1 MIKMEQEYLEYMK
14 KWTNTYN
21 NLNDKYEE
29 KNKVLFLLLFKMY
42 ENKFQKNVNFGVL
55 SQIIINSSFIPLSAY
70 LDSISKEKLV
80 FDDNKNEFK
89 LGNYFCVKE
98 INDDRHDRC
107 ISVEISPEHNQD
119 WTRFLLPAKN
129 EKCLIVDYN
138 FTHIG
143 LDNLTPKPYGI
154 KSFEKRIFDDDC
166 IEIERDIVNDIE
178 LDLPGHRRDSL
189 KKCEYTHI
197 ENETKIFRDS
207 DCFKFAR
214 IESIQKENY
223 CLGKRK
229 ISAYNSSVEIP
240 SKITVLQE
248 AYGLCPNCYNLDI
261 SRTLESYKE
270 AVDYCLKGVDFLDSG
285 DYGAKIGIHQ
295 TLPMFDFIPNLN
307 DEIRKR
313 VENAKLYCQKFLD
326 SNKK

>member
-1 MIKMEQEYLEYMK
+1 MEQEYLEYMK

-42 ENKFQKNVNFGVL
+42 ENKFQKNVNFGAL

-107 ISVEISPEHNQD
+107 ISVEIFPEHSQD
-119 WTRFLLPAKN
+119 WTKFLLPAEN
-129 EKCLIVDYN
+129 ENSLIVDYN
-138 FTHIG
+138 FTRVG
-143 LDNLTPKPYGI
+143 LDNLTQKPYGI
-154 KSFEKRIFDDDC
+154 KSFETRIFDADC
-166 IEIERDIVNDIE
+166 IEIERHLFNDIE
-178 LDLPGHRRDSL
+178 LGLPGHMDNSS
-189 KKCEYTHI
+189 KKCECMHV

-207 DCFKFAR
+207 DCFKVAR
-214 IESIQKENY
+214 IESIQKEIY
-223 CLGKRK
+223 SLEKRK
-229 ISAYNSSVEIP
+229 ISLHNSSVEIP
-240 SKITVLQE
+240 GKITVLQE
-248 AYGLCPNCYNLDI
+248 SYGLCPNCYSLDI
-261 SRTLESYKE
+261 SRTVESYNK
-270 AVDYCLKGVDFLDSG
+270 AVDYCLRGVNFLDSDG
-285 DYGAKIGIHQ
+285 YGGKTGIHQ

-307 DEIRKR
+307 NEISNR